1 MASKKQKRKHDEEKQ
16 KRQPSKQ
23 EKDMFTM
30 STCAHDA
37 QGNPVNWTLIKSLWG
52 Y

>member
-1 MASKKQKRKHDEEKQ
+1 MTSKKQKRKQEEEKP
-16 KRQPSKQ
+16 KRQLSKQ
-23 EKDMFTM
+23 EKEMFRVGI
-30 STCAHDA
+30 CAHDA